1 MQKVDLDSMSIDD
14 LATLRDQASEKL
26 ADKIAARQRELAAE
40 MEKLTALGKTAK
52 IAAPKKDLKDIK
64 DALKPQD
71 MKPQDMARPQDAT
84 KPQMAKTP
92 HADKA
97 A

>member
-14 LATLRDQASEKL
+14 LAVLRDQASEKL

-40 MEKLTALGKTAK
+40 MEKLSALSKTAK
-52 IAAPKKDLKDIK
+52 AIAPKKDLKDIK
-64 DALKPQD
+64 DALKPQEAP
-71 MKPQDMARPQDAT
+71 KH
-84 KPQMAKTP
+84 QMAKP
-92 HADKA
+92 AQADKA

>member
-14 LATLRDQASEKL
+14 LAVLRDQASEKL

-40 MEKLTALGKTAK
+40 MEKLSALSKSAK
-52 IAAPKKDLKDIK
+52 AVAPKKDLKDIK
-64 DALKPQD
+64 EALKPQETA
-71 MKPQDMARPQDAT
+71 KPQDAP
-84 KPQMAKTP
+84 KHQMAKP
-92 HADKA
+92 AQADKA

>member
-14 LATLRDQASEKL
+14 LAVLRDQASEKL

-40 MEKLTALGKTAK
+40 MEKLSTLSKTAK
-52 IAAPKKDLKDIK
+52 AAAPKKDIK

-71 MKPQDMARPQDAT
+71 MAKPQEAP
-84 KPQMAKTP
+84 KHPMAKP
-92 HADKA
+92 AQADKA

>member
-26 ADKIAARQRELAAE
+26 ADKIAVRQRELAAE

-52 IAAPKKDLKDIK
+52 AGAPKKDMKEIK
-64 DALKPQD
+64 EALKPQEAS
-71 MKPQDMARPQDAT
+71 KPQEAP
-84 KPQMAKTP
+84 KPQVPK
-92 HADKA
+92 ADKA